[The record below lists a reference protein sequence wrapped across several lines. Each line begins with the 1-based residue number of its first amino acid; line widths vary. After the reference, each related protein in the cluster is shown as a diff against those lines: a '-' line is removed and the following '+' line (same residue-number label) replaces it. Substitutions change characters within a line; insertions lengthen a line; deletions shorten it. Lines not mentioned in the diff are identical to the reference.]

1 MISAHMLASFRPV
14 SVLVNWDRE
23 NNVVIFSSDTEENTT
38 IKYGDL

>member
-1 MISAHMLASFRPV
+1 MFASFRPV

-23 NNVVIFSSDTEENTT
+23 NNVVIFNSDTEENAT